1 MRHALIALALFG
13 LSPSEPLAYRP
24 SAGLR
29 IERTFAG
36 SFEMKLN
43 DWNVVMNGQ
52 DVPETYLPKLAI
64 ESRTGVG
71 ATVRDEVRAA
81 RDGRLLTVRR
91 EYRELAGR
99 EVSEVS
105 IDGARDASSG
115 EVLATPSIAPCAV
128 LFDETASDPDER
140 RKLESGELGAD
151 ALAALELDLDYTAL
165 LPLESGATWELDA
178 ATFNPFDPRL
188 AGIEFHFEGRG
199 DDHAT
204 PHDQLRQNVRGRWR
218 LERGEERKE
227 GERRLCAV
235 RLAGEFETEASRR
248 TELVDVPVASGAA
261 DERTRFAL
269 SVSGELVWDA
279 THGVLHA
286 LEWSGEG
293 VMSVRTVRVRDGS
306 GTDTAYEHTLN
317 FACGSKLSVDAR
329 VE

>member
-1 MRHALIALALFG
+1 MRHALLALALFG
-13 LSPSEPLAYRP
+13 LFPGEPLAYRP

-64 ESRTGVG
+64 ESRTSVG
-71 ATVRDEVRAA
+71 FTARDEWLAA

-115 EVLATPSIAPCAV
+115 EVLATPSIAPCRV
-128 LFDETASDPDER
+128 LFDETASDPDAR
-140 RKLESGELGAD
+140 RKLESGEVDAE
-151 ALAALELDLDYTAL
+151 ALAALELDLDFTRL
-165 LPLESGATWELDA
+165 LPPEGDDEWELDA
-178 ATFNPFDPRL
+178 ARLNPFGRRL
-188 AGIEFHFEGRG
+188 AGIEFAFEARDDDRG
-199 DDHAT
+199 A
-204 PHDQLRQNVRGRWR
+204 PQEQLAANARGRWR
-218 LERGEERKE
+218 LARGEKREE
-227 GERRLCAV
+227 NGQTLCV
-235 RLAGEFETEASRR
+235 VQLEGEFETEATRR

-261 DERTRFAL
+261 DEHTKLAL
-269 SVSGELVWDA
+269 ELHGELVWNA

-306 GTDTAYEHTLN
+306 GSDTAYEHTLN
-317 FACGSKLSVDAR
+317 FACGSKLSVKAR